1 MNNILS
7 MLGLAK
13 KAGRL
18 EIGEEPV
25 GGAARARDAR
35 LILLASDA
43 AGNTLRRAKHFADA
57 GACLLTQ
64 IPATKDE
71 LGAAVGRTSCAMV
84 AVTDIGFAEAVANK
98 LAAIDEAKYGEIA
111 ERLSVKAA
119 RAAERKA
126 PKRRQRREKRG
137 SFRGSGAIGATNGS
151 GNRKAATVVKE
162 QARHDKNV
170 RTGKK
175 RIKK

>member
-1 MNNILS
+1 

-35 LILLASDA
+35 LILLAADA
-43 AGNTLRRAKHFADA
+43 ADNTARRAKHFADA
-57 GACLLTQ
+57 GACLCTS

-84 AVTDIGFAEAVANK
+84 AVTDIGFAEAVAKK
-98 LAAIDEAKYGEIA
+98 LAALDEAKYGEIA
-111 ERLSVKAA
+111 RRLSVKAA

-126 PKRRQRREKRG
+126 PKRREKRG

-151 GNRKAATVVKE
+151 GNRKAATVAKE

>member
-1 MNNILS
+1 MNNMLS

-13 KAGRL
+13 KAGRV

-25 GGAARARDAR
+25 GAAARARDAR

-43 AGNTLRRAKHFADA
+43 AENTVRRAGHFAEA

-71 LGAAVGRTSCAMV
+71 LGSAVGRTSCAML
-84 AVTDIGFAEAVANK
+84 AVTDIGFADAVAKK
-98 LAAIDEAKYGEIA
+98 LAAIDEAKYGALSEK
-111 ERLSVKAA
+111 LSVKAA
-119 RAAERKA
+119 RAAERK
-126 PKRRQRREKRG
+126 
-137 SFRGSGAIGATNGS
+137 
-151 GNRKAATVVKE
+151 KE
-162 QARHDKNV
+162 QARHDKNL

-175 RIKK
+175 RFKK

>member
-13 KAGRL
+13 KAGRV

-25 GGAARARDAR
+25 GAAARAHDAR

-43 AGNTLRRAKHFADA
+43 ADNTLRRARHFAEA

-71 LGAAVGRTSCAMV
+71 LGSAVGRTSCAML
-84 AVTDIGFAEAVANK
+84 AVTDIGFADAVGKK
-98 LAAIDEAKYGEIA
+98 LAALDEAKYGALSEK
-111 ERLSVKAA
+111 LSVKAT
-119 RAAERKA
+119 RAAERK
-126 PKRRQRREKRG
+126 
-137 SFRGSGAIGATNGS
+137 
-151 GNRKAATVVKE
+151 KE
-162 QARHDKNV
+162 QARHDKNL

>member
-1 MNNILS
+1 MNNMLS

-25 GGAARARDAR
+25 GAAARARDAR

-43 AGNTLRRAKHFADA
+43 AENTVRRARHFAEA

-71 LGAAVGRTSCAMV
+71 LGSAVGRTSCAML
-84 AVTDIGFAEAVANK
+84 AVTDIGFADAVAKK
-98 LAAIDEAKYGEIA
+98 LAALDEAKYGEIA
-111 ERLSVKAA
+111 ERLSVKAT
-119 RAAERKA
+119 RAAERK
-126 PKRRQRREKRG
+126 
-137 SFRGSGAIGATNGS
+137 
-151 GNRKAATVVKE
+151 KE

-175 RIKK
+175 RFKK

>member
-13 KAGRL
+13 KAGRV

-25 GGAARARDAR
+25 GAAARARDAR

-43 AGNTLRRAKHFADA
+43 ADNTLRRARHFAEA

-71 LGAAVGRTSCAMV
+71 LGSAVGRTSCAML
-84 AVTDIGFAEAVANK
+84 AVTDIGFADAVAKK
-98 LAAIDEAKYGEIA
+98 LAALDAAKYGALSEK
-111 ERLSVKAA
+111 LSVKAE
-119 RAAERKA
+119 RAAERK
-126 PKRRQRREKRG
+126 
-137 SFRGSGAIGATNGS
+137 
-151 GNRKAATVVKE
+151 KE
-162 QARHDKNV
+162 QARHDKNL

-175 RIKK
+175 RFKK